1 MNNTI
6 KTWLQTNK
14 GAYGYFIVQVWHSTE
29 TDGYEIDRV
38 SDSMEQYQFSTE
50 KEAIK
55 DFEGKNLDEYKS
67 INRSWETAIGTY
79 RF

>member
-6 KTWLQTNK
+6 KTWLQTSK
-14 GAYGYFIVQVWHSTE
+14 GAYGYFIIQVWHNTK
-29 TDGYEIDRV
+29 TDDYQTDRV
-38 SDSMEQYQFSTE
+38 SDSMEQYQFPTE

-55 DFEGKNLDEYKS
+55 DFERGNRDEYKS
-67 INRSWETAIGTY
+67 INRSWETTLGCY